1 MLRTIAAE
9 GPNASCSCRAD
20 SGAQDIK
27 LALPKQKQLIKK
39 KNVKAMDDHMQTLK
53 SQRSSPKG
61 DR

>member
-20 SGAQDIK
+20 SGAQDRK

-39 KNVKAMDDHMQTLK
+39 NVKAMDGHMQTLK
-53 SQRSSPKG
+53 PTQQSQGR
-61 DR
+61 